1 MSEFAVIAQNDES
14 VWDDVKGDLYHYP
27 ATYQAILTPGCRVIY
42 YKGKMLDRKYASER
56 LSPHPHYFGV
66 TMLNLAANHIAQDE
80 PLLARGAAQE
90 SIEALEGT
98 SSQLEL
104 AAGYLLPADSEG
116 VQ

>member
-14 VWDDVKGDLYHYP
+14 VWDDVKGELYHYP

-66 TMLNLAANHIAQDE
+66 GVIGDLMWLYSSGHTETRAIAHF
-80 PLLARGAAQE
+80 
-90 SIEALEGT
+90 
-98 SSQLEL
+98 
-104 AAGYLLPADSEG
+104 
-116 VQ
+116 